1 MLDLDSEQIEEEE
14 EEEDEEE
21 EEEENVSQLAV
32 FIMPRGTPGTSASR
46 NKPLYRPPP
55 SASSGSS
62 SFSSIVKQHLGQYLH

>member
-32 FIMPRGTPGTSASR
+32 FIMPRGTPGKSAGR
-46 NKPLYRPPP
+46 KPLYRPPP